1 MVNKYHQ
8 KHKERLQKEVHERY
22 QILSG
27 KERDKRRKKIL
38 DRYKNLP
45 KERKQ
50 KLREYM
56 KKYCVARSK

>member
-50 KLREYM
+50 TLREYM
-56 KKYCVARSK
+56 KKYYVAHSK

>member
-1 MVNKYHQ
+1 MLNKYYQ
-8 KHKERLQKEVHERY
+8 KHKKRLQKEVHERY

-38 DRYKNLP
+38 ERYKNLP

-50 KLREYM
+50 KLGEYM
-56 KKYCVARSK
+56 KKHYVAHSK